1 MTVSIAARLCAVVAG
16 LMVFVSAGEW
26 AGTAGGG
33 GMPRAAAAAAPVR
46 VLYAGSLLNV
56 FERDLAPAFTRRT
69 GIIVLGR
76 AGGSTSLAH
85 LIRDGLAPADVF
97 VSADPVVN
105 RILAPRAGGP
115 AAGND
120 VTKPGAPS
128 VGWFLT
134 CGSTSMVIAYAP
146 GSRFAPLLRQAV
158 DPGPAGP
165 ADPALQR
172 RAWFRVLATP
182 GLRLGRTD
190 PALDPK
196 GYRALFVLKL
206 AERYYHDP
214 GLAARVLGDEENPSQ
229 IFPEEALL
237 GRLDSGQLDAGFF
250 YLVEAIARHLP
261 YLTLPPALN
270 LADPAFA
277 AAYATATYVDTSGV
291 THRGGPVLYTVAIPS
306 SARNTDG
313 AARFVAFLLGP
324 EGRGLLAA
332 RGVLR
337 VPILAG
343 GDPATIPAS
352 LRPLVGGT
360 YHP

>member
-1 MTVSIAARLCAVVAG
+1 
-16 LMVFVSAGEW
+16 
-26 AGTAGGG
+26 
-33 GMPRAAAAAAPVR
+33 MPRAAAAAAPVR
-46 VLYAGSLLNV
+46 VLYAGSLVNV
-56 FERDLAPAFTRRT
+56 FERDVAPAFTRRT
-69 GIIVLGR
+69 GIPVLGR
-76 AGGSTSLAH
+76 AGGSTALAH

-97 VSADPVVN
+97 LSADPVVN
-105 RILAPRAGGP
+105 QILAPR
-115 AAGND
+115 
-120 VTKPGAPS
+120 PGAPS
-128 VGWFLT
+128 VAWFLT
-134 CGSTSMVIAYAP
+134 FGSTSMVIAYAP
-146 GSRFAPLLRQAV
+146 GSRFAPALRQAV
-158 DPGPAGP
+158 DPGPAGR

-172 RAWFRVLATP
+172 GAWFRVLATP

-196 GYRALFVLKL
+196 GYRTLFVLRL

-277 AAYATATYVDTSGV
+277 AAYATATYIDPSGV
-291 THRGGPVLYTVAIPS
+291 THRGGPILYTVTIPS
-306 SARNTDG
+306 SARNGEG
-313 AARFVAFLLGP
+313 AARFVAFLLGR

-332 RGVLR
+332 RGILGA
-337 VPILAG
+337 PILAG
-343 GDPATIPAS
+343 GRSADIPAS
-352 LRPLVGGT
+352 LRPLVGGS
-360 YHP
+360 YHQ